1 MARDEL
7 RDEVDPIDEAMGPDH
22 QGRGD
27 VDHDRAGRRPAGRW
41 RFWVGLAVGLVVAVA
56 VLLLIVQNPES
67 TDVEWFAGDFTAP
80 LWALLALSA
89 VAGAIIWTVI
99 VALIREASDQR
110 AQRAGV
116 NRAERRARHARSH
129 RVA

>member
-1 MARDEL
+1 MASDEL
-7 RDEVDPIDEAMGPDH
+7 RDEVDPIDDTTGRDH
-22 QGRGD
+22 VGR
-27 VDHDRAGRRPAGRW
+27 DRAARRPAGRW
-41 RFWVGLAVGLVVAVA
+41 RFWAGLAVGTVAAVA

-67 TDVEWFAGDFTAP
+67 TDVEWFTADFTAP

-89 VAGAIIWTVI
+89 AAGALIWTV
-99 VALIREASDQR
+99 VAALIREASDQR

-116 NRAERRARHARSH
+116 NRAERRASRARSR